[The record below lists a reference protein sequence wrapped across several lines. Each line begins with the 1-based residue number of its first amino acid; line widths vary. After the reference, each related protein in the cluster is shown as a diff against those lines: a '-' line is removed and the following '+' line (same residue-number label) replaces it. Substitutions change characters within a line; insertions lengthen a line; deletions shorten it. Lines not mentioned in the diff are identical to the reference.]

1 MRASDLAYQSLRSDI
16 MEGTLS
22 PGSVIAEVEQ
32 SERLGVS
39 RTPVREAISRLL
51 SDGLA
56 EPAPGRGVIV
66 APISLENVYSL
77 FELRVSLDC
86 TAAALAAG
94 RGDATRFMRLA
105 ERFKQAAAVLSAGQG
120 NIAEYYALV
129 DELDYYALVDELD
142 TAIDAAAAN
151 RYLYQAQSSLRIQLT
166 RIRKLSKTNPVR
178 LAQAADEHAQ
188 IARCIASQDAQLAEA
203 ATRLHLAN
211 ALFAIEEAA
220 ASQEQHSLF
229 EVAAHP

>member
-1 MRASDLAYQSLRSDI
+1 MRASDFAYQSLRSDI
-16 MEGTLS
+16 MEGMLS

-39 RTPVREAISRLL
+39 RTPIREAIARLL

-66 APISLENVYSL
+66 APISLANVYAL
-77 FELRVSLDC
+77 FELRTALDC
-86 TAAALAAG
+86 TAAALAAR
-94 RGDATRFMRLA
+94 RGDPKIFQQLA
-105 ERFKQAAAVLSAGQG
+105 ERFEATAEDFGAGQG
-120 NIAEYYALV
+120 NLAN
-129 DELDYYALVDELD
+129 YYALVDELD
-142 TAIDAAAAN
+142 TAVDTAADN
-151 RYLYQAQSSLRIQLT
+151 RYLFQAQANLRTQLT

-178 LAQAADEHAQ
+178 LAHAADEHAQ
-188 IARCIASQDAQLAEA
+188 IARSIASQDAQLAEA

-220 ASQEQHSLF
+220 ASQEQHQLF
-229 EVAAHP
+229 QAPSGT

>member
-16 MEGTLS
+16 MEGMLS
-22 PGSVIAEVEQ
+22 PGSVITEVEQ

-39 RTPVREAISRLL
+39 RTPVREAIARLL

-86 TAAALAAG
+86 TAATLAAR
-94 RGDATRFMRLA
+94 RGDPTRFMRLA
-105 ERFKQAAAVLSAGQG
+105 VRFEQAAEVLASGQG
-120 NIAEYYALV
+120 NLAEYYALV
-129 DELDYYALVDELD
+129 DELDA
-142 TAIDAAAAN
+142 AIDEAAAN
-151 RYLYQAQSSLRIQLT
+151 RYLCQAQSTLRTQLT

-178 LAQAADEHAQ
+178 LAHAADEHAQ

-211 ALFAIEEAA
+211 ALFAIKEAA
-220 ASQEQHSLF
+220 ASQEQHGLF
-229 EVAAHP
+229 EVSVHP

>member
-32 SERLGVS
+32 SEQLGVS

-66 APISLENVYSL
+66 TPISLENVYSL

-120 NIAEYYALV
+120 NIAE
-129 DELDYYALVDELD
+129 YYALVDELD

-220 ASQEQHSLF
+220 ASQEQHGLF

>member
-1 MRASDLAYQSLRSDI
+1 MRASDFAYQSLRSDI
-16 MEGTLS
+16 MEGMLS

-56 EPAPGRGVIV
+56 DPAPGRGVIV
-66 APISLENVYSL
+66 APISLDNVYSL

-86 TAAALAAG
+86 TAAALASR
-94 RGDATRFMRLA
+94 RGDPTRFMHLA
-105 ERFKQAAAVLSAGQG
+105 ERFEQAGAALAANQG
-120 NIAEYYALV
+120 NIAE
-129 DELDYYALVDELD
+129 YYALVDELD

-151 RYLYQAQSSLRIQLT
+151 RYLYQAQSSLRTQLT

-178 LAQAADEHAQ
+178 LAHAADEHAQ

-220 ASQEQHSLF
+220 ASQEQHGLF
-229 EVAAHP
+229 EVAAQP